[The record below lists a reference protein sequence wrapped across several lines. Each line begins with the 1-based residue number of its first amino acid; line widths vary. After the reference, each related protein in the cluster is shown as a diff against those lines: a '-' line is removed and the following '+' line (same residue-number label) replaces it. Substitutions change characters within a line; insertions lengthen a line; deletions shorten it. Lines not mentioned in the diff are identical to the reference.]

1 MDDVVLVE
9 DLARYAHAHV
19 PDEACHLF
27 GAYVGAG
34 DGVEARVQ
42 RAPAAVI
49 LA

>member
-9 DLARYAHAHV
+9 DVARYAHV

-27 GAYVGAG
+27 GAHVGAG
-34 DGVEARVQ
+34 DGVEARMQ